1 MEKACSVR
9 ELIFLQFIPNIYS
22 DYVEDF
28 PEKNTGR
35 RPHIFFTYEKN
46 IYSIRRCLMNDSLA
60 MNEMKDFTDL
70 AAAFTGDI
78 QHGFI
83 SRAEGRL

>member
-1 MEKACSVR
+1 
-9 ELIFLQFIPNIYS
+9 
-22 DYVEDF
+22 
-28 PEKNTGR
+28 
-35 RPHIFFTYEKN
+35 
-46 IYSIRRCLMNDSLA
+46 MNDSLA
-60 MNEMKDFTDL
+60 MNEMKEFTDL

>member
-1 MEKACSVR
+1 
-9 ELIFLQFIPNIYS
+9 
-22 DYVEDF
+22 
-28 PEKNTGR
+28 
-35 RPHIFFTYEKN
+35 
-46 IYSIRRCLMNDSLA
+46 MNDSLA

-83 SRAEGRL
+83 SRAKGRL